1 MFKEVTMKKLVL
13 QAIACI
19 LIGVIV
25 TGIFTFFID
34 AYEKRALENG
44 GESEKNPAYEKIDM
58 PIGYNIAESA
68 SFAGGAVM
76 VLMGLTSLGTHLTR
90 SFMLNNKGNAV
101 DIAVVYKNNPKG
113 LAEHVKSPERVYS
126 EEGSKAYK
134 IAERALPFVIGL
146 IFIIA
151 GTIGVMQY

>member
-1 MFKEVTMKKLVL
+1 MKKLVL

-34 AYEKRALENG
+34 AYEKRALETG

-134 IAERALPFVIGL
+134 IAERVLPFVIGL